1 MPESAPSRPS
11 RAKQLLTVLL
21 ACGLAAYGAISGA
34 WAPLFSYLTVV
45 SALVA
50 IGAGHRG
57 EARYGRRVPVT
68 EMLPLGRQGDRD
80 MLWGGMAGYL
90 MAVFAVAAG
99 VALYY

>member
-1 MPESAPSRPS
+1 MPDAAPSRPS

-21 ACGLAAYGAISGA
+21 ACGLAAYGAVAGT
-34 WAPLFSYLTVV
+34 WALLFAYLTVV

-68 EMLPLGRQGDRD
+68 EMLALGRQGDKD

-90 MAVFAVAAG
+90 MAVFAVATGA
-99 VALYY
+99 ALYF